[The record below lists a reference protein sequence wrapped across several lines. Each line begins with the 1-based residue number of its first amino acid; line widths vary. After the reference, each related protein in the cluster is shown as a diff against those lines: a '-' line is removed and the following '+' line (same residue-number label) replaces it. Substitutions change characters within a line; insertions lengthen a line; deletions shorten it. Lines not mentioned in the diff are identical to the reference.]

1 MGEHHSPT
9 GSRALWLLCLTY
21 KPSMSPG
28 NLLHSAN
35 MYECL
40 LGARSCSQSRDIP
53 KSPWGRWAYARYD
66 HRIDNMSWWKM
77 LGRKRAEN
85 RARGQLWVLPTTGRL
100 PRGLRPKGGKGR
112 SHRERGRERQ
122 RGKRQCK
129 GPEAGS
135 AYKMGYSQWRKKGT
149 GVTGLGPWRG
159 GV

>member
-1 MGEHHSPT
+1 
-9 GSRALWLLCLTY
+9 
-21 KPSMSPG
+21 
-28 NLLHSAN
+28 
-35 MYECL
+35 
-40 LGARSCSQSRDIP
+40 
-53 KSPWGRWAYARYD
+53 
-66 HRIDNMSWWKM
+66 MSWWKI

-100 PRGLRPKGGKGR
+100 PRGLRPKGGEGR
-112 SHRERGRERQ
+112 SHREKGRERQ

-135 AYKMGYSQWRKKGT
+135 AYRMGYSQWRKKGT